1 MDLPDR
7 VVLREL
13 PVLRVTLETQD
24 HQEMQVLV
32 VQAEL
37 LVLVVQAAQ
46 EATAAAVL
54 TSVQTC
60 QPQVLMVAAPAELA
74 AI

>member
-1 MDLPDR
+1 M
-7 VVLREL
+7 VLREL

-46 EATAAAVL
+46 EAMVAPVL
-54 TSVQTC
+54 TSVQTR
-60 QPQVLMVAAPAELA
+60 QPQALMAAAPAELA